1 MPQRARESLFVA
13 FAGSARPGGSGLGLP
28 ITAEGVEDP
37 EVVVALR
44 KLGEF
49 KAQGH
54 LFGRPVSA
62 ADILNQLGELGL
74 LREMDFLPEAT
85 PAANSSE
92 PMARPHA
99 ASA

>member
-1 MPQRARESLFVA
+1 MSKAFA
-13 FAGSARPGGSGLGLP
+13 FAGARLGYL
-28 ITAEGVEDP
+28 AADP
-37 EVVVALR
+37 AVVDALR
-44 KLGEF
+44 ELGEF

-85 PAANSSE
+85 PAANNSE
-92 PMARPHA
+92 PIARPHA